1 MESKIMSSVLTSQG
15 VTVAYAHP
23 TPVVPTRE
31 WACVGV
37 DPELFFPTSS
47 AELAV
52 AQRVCSGCAMRD
64 LCLTLGETR
73 SESGV
78 WGGVLLDRGRAL
90 DGVPVIGRPRKRA
103 A

>member
-15 VTVAYAHP
+15 VTVAYAYP

-37 DPELFFPTSS
+37 DPELFFPTSA
-47 AELAV
+47 AELAA
-52 AQRVCSGCAMRD
+52 AQEVCSGCAVRD
-64 LCLTLGETR
+64 VCLALGETR
-73 SESGV
+73 GESGV
-78 WGGVLLDRGRAL
+78 WGGVLLDRGGPL
-90 DGVPVIGRPRKRA
+90 DGVPVIGRPRKTA

>member
-1 MESKIMSSVLTSQG
+1 MESKIMSTVLTSQG
-15 VTVAYAHP
+15 VNVAYAHP
-23 TPVVPTRE
+23 TPVVPTQK

-37 DPELFFPTSS
+37 DPELFFPTS
-47 AELAV
+47 ATELAA
-52 AQRVCSGCAMRD
+52 AQEVCFGCSVRD
-64 LCLTLGETR
+64 VCLALGEAR

-90 DGVPVIGRPRKRA
+90 ENVPVIGRPRKRA